1 MARFHRSFWKTPR
14 KRPRLR
20 PLVEPTCR
28 RMKNG
33 RRLPII
39 FIVITLMI
47 DAMGIG
53 IIVPVMPDLLS
64 DISKSDLASAAVW
77 GGILATV
84 FAVMQ
89 FVCGPLLGNLSDRYG
104 RRPIL
109 LISLAVMAVDYLVM
123 AIAGSIWILLI
134 ARIVGGITAATSA
147 TANAFIADIS
157 KPEEKSA
164 NFGLVGAA
172 FGIGFVIGPMIGGLL
187 GDQFGPRAPFYAAAG
202 VAALNL
208 ILGFFVLPE
217 TVTDKIRRPFKWAK
231 ADPFAAFRDISSF
244 PGLSRLLV
252 FSFLLEFAFIVYPAI
267 WPYFTKERFG
277 WSPGMVGLSL
287 GAYGISMALVQAGL
301 IRIVIPKFGEAR
313 CILFGLI
320 IEIFG
325 FLALA
330 FVTNGVVAL
339 IIIPITALG
348 ALVTPSLQG
357 IMSRATSDDRQ
368 GELQGVITSVRSVAM
383 ILAPLV
389 MTQLFKRFASKGAD
403 PYLPGAPFLLS
414 MVLVIGCFF
423 VFQSYKKS
431 THTIPDSTIK

>member
-1 MARFHRSFWKTPR
+1 
-14 KRPRLR
+14 
-20 PLVEPTCR
+20 
-28 RMKNG
+28 
-33 RRLPII
+33 
-39 FIVITLMI
+39 MI

-64 DISKSDLASAAVW
+64 EVSKSDLASAAVW
-77 GGILATV
+77 GGILSTV
-84 FAVMQ
+84 FAIMQ

-109 LISLAVMAVDYLVM
+109 LLSLAVMAVDYLVM
-123 AIAGSIWILLI
+123 AIAGSIWLLLI
-134 ARIVGGITAATSA
+134 ARIVGGITAATSS

-172 FGIGFVIGPMIGGLL
+172 FGIGFVIGPIIGGLL
-187 GDQFGPRAPFYAAAG
+187 GNEFGPRAPFYAAAG
-202 VAALNL
+202 VAFLNL
-208 ILGFFVLPE
+208 VLGFFVLPE

-244 PGLSRLLV
+244 PGLSKLLV

-267 WPYFTKERFG
+267 WPYFTKVRFD

-301 IRIVIPKFGEAR
+301 IRVVIPKFGEAR

-325 FLALA
+325 FLFLA

-348 ALVTPSLQG
+348 AVVTPSLQG
-357 IMSRATSDDRQ
+357 IMSRSTSDDRQ

-389 MTQLFKRFASKGAD
+389 MTQIFKRFASEDAE
-403 PYLPGAPFLLS
+403 PFLPGAPFLLS
-414 MVLVIGCFF
+414 MVLIIACFF
-423 VFQSYKKS
+423 VFQSYKR
-431 THTIPDSTIK
+431 TTTTIPDSTIQ